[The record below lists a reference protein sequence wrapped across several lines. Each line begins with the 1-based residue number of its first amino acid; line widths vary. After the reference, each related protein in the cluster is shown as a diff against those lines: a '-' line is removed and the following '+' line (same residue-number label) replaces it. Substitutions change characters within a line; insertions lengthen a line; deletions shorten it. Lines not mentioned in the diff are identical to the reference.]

1 MLLNFLFGA
10 FTGSHLVMN
19 DVNEKQKVKF
29 LKIFFWSHKAGYFLV
44 NTFKWRKHKVFLKK
58 HFTISFQSL
67 FPLPLLYIF
76 AGIILGCLLLG
87 ICIYLIFKRYRAK
100 IQPKLKD
107 CHSVESNR
115 RDSKDLQSKSNKNLQ
130 RAKAKAKLKPKVKGR
145 VVRQSL
151 EFWYRDS
158 AFP

>member
-1 MLLNFLFGA
+1 ML
-10 FTGSHLVMN
+10 
-19 DVNEKQKVKF
+19 
-29 LKIFFWSHKAGYFLV
+29 SHKNKRLNDNVFISIHYIS
-44 NTFKWRKHKVFLKK
+44 KHKVFFKK

-67 FPLPLLYIF
+67 FPLPLLYIL

-115 RDSKDLQSKSNKNLQ
+115 RESKDLQSKSNKNLR
-130 RAKAKAKLKPKVKGR
+130 RAKAKAKLKPKGKGR

-151 EFWYRDS
+151 EFWCRDS
-158 AFP
+158 AFSLNTLKVYLVKFYDRS